1 MKPTD
6 SSSEKENST
15 PSPTSWKRGSKV
27 TNATGFGQEPPAPDR
42 DEKTDE
48 LTALELL
55 KQKKKKRLQEEAE
68 TITHK
73 PSHHSPEK
81 KPKATEEKIA
91 EPSDDDDDNDEE
103 ENDDLIEDTEETET
117 PHQEKKSGNAGF
129 ISVIVILL
137 VLLIGAGAIVWKQKE
152 EMKDKLPEVDPYMLS
167 EQRYNNSIRELTKTK
182 LIYLQV
188 EHDLLNLKH
197 LNEEKSHL
205 DTIKKSVTD
214 IDPQKQELKQQI
226 EAVKAE
232 MLAYYDRYKTN
243 TQKQAKGL
251 ALDQLIT
258 RSGKQYLDVSVN
270 RCTDSQISITH
281 ASGATRLPI
290 SDLPDALLDR
300 LAYTNPFDD
309 IVLEKETLE
318 VEVPTSATP
327 GRTTAKVAAAPQKK
341 NARSLSAKNY
351 EPPVGKPAV
360 KAPTQLDQPAG
371 KIPQSMDNEGIIPM
385 DDDLPDDLGL
395 LPEL

>member
-27 TNATGFGQEPPAPDR
+27 TNATGFGQEPPAPNR

-68 TITHK
+68 TITPK
-73 PSHHSPEK
+73 PSLHSPERK
-81 KPKATEEKIA
+81 SKATEEKVA
-91 EPSDDDDDNDEE
+91 ESSDDDED

-117 PHQEKKSGNAGF
+117 PRKEKKSGNAGF

-137 VLLIGAGAIVWKQKE
+137 VLLLGAGAIVLKQKE
-152 EMKDKLPEVDPYMLS
+152 EMKNKLPEVDPYMLS
-167 EQRYNNSIRELTKTK
+167 EQRYNNSVRELTKTK
-182 LIYLQV
+182 LIYLEV
-188 EHDLLNLKH
+188 EKDLLNLKH

-205 DTIKKSVTD
+205 DAIKKSVTD
-214 IDPQKQELKQQI
+214 FAPQKQELKQQI

-258 RSGKQYLDVSVN
+258 RSGKQYLEVSVN

-318 VEVPTSATP
+318 VEAPTTATP
-327 GRTTAKVAAAPQKK
+327 GRTTAKAAAPPQKK
-341 NARSLSAKNY
+341 NGRSLSAKNY

-371 KIPQSMDNEGIIPM
+371 KIPQNMDNEGIIPM
-385 DDDLPDDLGL
+385 DDDLPEDLGL

>member
-68 TITHK
+68 TIIPK
-73 PSHHSPEK
+73 PSLHSSEK
-81 KPKATEEKIA
+81 KSKVAEEKGV
-91 EPSDDDDDNDEE
+91 ESSDDDE
-103 ENDDLIEDTEETET
+103 ENEELIEETEEAGT
-117 PHQEKKSGNAGF
+117 PHKEKKSGNAGF
-129 ISVIVILL
+129 ISIIVILL
-137 VLLIGAGAIVWKQKE
+137 VLLIGAGAIVLKQKE
-152 EMKDKLPEVDPYMLS
+152 EMKDKLPKVDPYTLS

-188 EHDLLNLKH
+188 EQDLLNLKH
-197 LNEEKSHL
+197 LNEEKAHL

-214 IDPQKQELKQQI
+214 IAPQKQELKQQI

-243 TQKQAKGL
+243 TQKQARGL
-251 ALDQLIT
+251 ALDQLLT

-318 VEVPTSATP
+318 VEVPTTATP
-327 GRTTAKVAAAPQKK
+327 GRTTAKAAAPTQKTS
-341 NARSLSAKNY
+341 ARSLSAKNY

-371 KIPQSMDNEGIIPM
+371 KIPQNMNNEGIIPM
-385 DDDLPDDLGL
+385 DDDLPEDLGL
-395 LPEL
+395 LPQL

>member
-27 TNATGFGQEPPAPDR
+27 TNATGFGQEPTAPVR

-55 KQKKKKRLQEEAE
+55 KQKKKKRLQEDAE
-68 TITHK
+68 TITPK
-73 PSHHSPEK
+73 PSHHSSEK
-81 KPKATEEKIA
+81 KSKEVEEKVV
-91 EPSDDDDDNDEE
+91 ESSDDDDDAD
-103 ENDDLIEDTEETET
+103 ENDDLIEDSEETET
-117 PHQEKKSGNAGF
+117 PHKEKKSSNAGF
-129 ISVIVILL
+129 ISIIVILL

-182 LIYLQV
+182 LIYLQA
-188 EHDLLNLKH
+188 EQDLLNLKH

-205 DTIKKSVTD
+205 DTVKRSVTD
-214 IDPQKQELKQQI
+214 IAPQKQELKQQI

-232 MLAYYDRYKTN
+232 MLAYYDRYKAN

-318 VEVPTSATP
+318 VEVPTTATP
-327 GRTTAKVAAAPQKK
+327 GRTTAKAVAPQKK
-341 NARSLSAKNY
+341 NVRSLSAKNY

-360 KAPTQLDQPAG
+360 KAPTQFDQPAG
-371 KIPQSMDNEGIIPM
+371 KIPHNMDDEGVIPM
-385 DDDLPDDLGL
+385 DDDLPEDLGL